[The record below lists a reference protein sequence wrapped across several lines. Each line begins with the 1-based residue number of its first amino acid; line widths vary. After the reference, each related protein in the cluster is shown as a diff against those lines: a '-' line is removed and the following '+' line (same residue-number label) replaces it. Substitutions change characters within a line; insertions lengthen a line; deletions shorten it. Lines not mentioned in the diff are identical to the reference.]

1 MRTETPVAVHL
12 KDYVPYP
19 FEITS
24 VDLGFDLGRTVTRV
38 RAVLGVTPQAAGPM
52 RLDGDMLRLLSIALG
67 QPGAPATPLDPSEF
81 TVDPRGLTLHAPPAG
96 PFTLETE
103 VEISPEANTAL
114 SGLYLSGGRLCT
126 QCEAEGFRR
135 ITYYPDRPDVMSS
148 FRVRMAGPKTE
159 FPILLS
165 NGTPGASGDL
175 PGGRHFAEWVD
186 PHKKPAYLFALCAGD
201 YDVLRDT
208 FTTMSGRV
216 VDLGIHVDKGD
227 GPRAAW
233 AMDSLKRSMRWDE
246 EVYGREYDL
255 GVFNIVAVRDFNFG
269 AMENKGLN
277 IFNSAY
283 VLADESTA
291 TDADFEAIESIVAHE
306 YFHNWTGNRITC
318 RDWFQ
323 LCLKEGLTVFR
334 DQNFSADMRSRPVQ
348 RIKDVIKLR
357 ARQFA
362 EDAGPLAHAVRPDN
376 YGAIDNLY
384 TATVYEKGA
393 ELIGMLR
400 RVIGEAKYRQGMDL
414 YFERHDGQAVTI
426 EDYYKCFEDV
436 TGRDFSVFRRW
447 YAQAGTPEIRVTETW
462 HAASSTLSVTFEQSV
477 KPTPGQPHKQPVPV
491 PILCAL
497 LDGEGG
503 NAQRPFLHMLDT
515 ESETLDLRLPP
526 GSGRPR
532 LSVNRDFSAPVRIV
546 RLVSTL
552 ERRPHESDPFIAV
565 PTPVQRAMTR
575 AEHLAL
581 VRAETDPFNTW
592 DGLQTLIKEE
602 ILTLSSGS
610 QANPDEALV
619 EAVAGA
625 VRGAMNDPAFAALL
639 TRLPDVGEL
648 IQERSP
654 ADPVALADAQAKLKT
669 AIYKRLSGEIAEVLK
684 APAPAPYHPS
694 AEQASIRALRTAFIG
709 LLGASEARDA
719 APALF
724 NLYERAPNMTERL
737 ASLRALM
744 FTKGGAKLE
753 AIRHFEELWKD
764 NPLVMDKWFSVQA
777 STGTAEDVKRL
788 IAHPAFDL
796 RNPNRVRSAIGG
808 FAMQN
813 LASFHAPDGSG
824 YRAVEATILAA
835 DKANPALGA
844 RLLTAFESWRLLEP
858 KARAEAKACLK
869 RLTEAGLSENAAD
882 IAARALSG
890 GE

>member
-1 MRTETPVAVHL
+1 VAVHL

-24 VDLGFDLGRTVTRV
+24 VDIDFDLGRTVTRV
-38 RAVLGVTPQAAGPM
+38 RAVLAITPQGAGPM
-52 RLDGDMLRLLSIALG
+52 RLDGDALRLLSIALG
-67 QPGAPATPLDPSEF
+67 QPGAPAASLDPSEF
-81 TVDPRGLTLHAPPAG
+81 TVDPRGLTLHSPPAG

-103 VEISPEANTAL
+103 VEISPEANTTL

-148 FRVRMAGPKTE
+148 FRVRMAGPKDE

-175 PGGRHFAEWVD
+175 PDGRHFAEWVD

-216 VDLGIHVDKGD
+216 VDLGIHVDNGD
-227 GPRAAW
+227 APRAAW
-233 AMDSLKRSMRWDE
+233 AMDCLKRSMRWDE
-246 EVYGREYDL
+246 EAYGREYDL

-283 VLADESTA
+283 VLADEATA

-393 ELIGMLR
+393 EIIGMLR
-400 RVIGEAKYRQGMDL
+400 RLIGEDKFREGMDL
-414 YFERHDGQAVTI
+414 YFSRHDGQAVTI
-426 EDYYKCFEDV
+426 EDFYACFADV
-436 TGRDFSVFRRW
+436 TGRDFSGFLNW
-447 YAQAGTPEIRVTETW
+447 YTQAGTPVVRVTEQW
-462 HAASSTLSVTFEQSV
+462 DAATATLRIGFTLSTA
-477 KPTPGQPHKQPVPV
+477 PTPGQPVKKAAVLPL
-491 PILCAL
+491 LCQL
-497 LDGEGG
+497 IKSDGSAVAAEG
-503 NAQRPFLHMLDT
+503 RPAGPAVYVVDEASTTIEM
-515 ESETLDLRLPP
+515 RLPA
-526 GSGRPR
+526 GSDRP
-532 LSVNRDFSAPVRIV
+532 LFSVNRDFSAPVRI
-546 RLVSTL
+546 
-552 ERRPHESDPFIAV
+552 ERDL
-565 PTPVQRAMTR
+565 TR
-575 AEHLAL
+575 EARLAL
-581 VRAETDPFNTW
+581 VRAETDPFNKW
-592 DGLQTLIKEE
+592 DGLQSLIKDEL
-602 ILTLSSGS
+602 IALADGS
-610 QANPDEALV
+610 QTNPDQDLV
-619 EAVAGA
+619 DAIAGA
-625 VRGAMNDPAFAALL
+625 IRGAKSDPAFAALL

-648 IQERSP
+648 FLERQP
-654 ADPVALADAQAKLKT
+654 ADPVALQASIQKLK
-669 AIYKRLSGEIAEVLK
+669 AALYRSLSGDVAETLS
-684 APAPAPYHPS
+684 APAPAPYHPG
-694 AEQASIRALRTAFIG
+694 AEQASVRALRTAFIG
-709 LLGASEARDA
+709 LLGASDSRDA

-744 FTKGGAKLE
+744 FTKGGARLE
-753 AIRHFEELWKD
+753 AVRHFEDLWKD

-788 IAHPAFDL
+788 IAHPAFHL
-796 RNPNRVRSAIGG
+796 RNPNRVRSVIGG

-813 LASFHAPDGSG
+813 LAAFHAPDGSG

-844 RLLTAFESWRLLEP
+844 RLLTALESWRLLEP

>member
-1 MRTETPVAVHL
+1 MRTETPVAVKL
-12 KDYVPYP
+12 KDYAPYP
-19 FEITS
+19 FTLTQ
-24 VDLGFDLGRTVTRV
+24 VTLDFDLGISKTVV
-38 RAVLGVTPQAAGPM
+38 KAVISITPQGKGPM
-52 RLDGDMLRLLSIALG
+52 RLDGEALHLNYIALSL
-67 QPGAPATPLDPSEF
+67 PGEASRPLDPADF
-81 TVDPRGLTLHAPPAG
+81 AVDARGLTLLTPPEG
-96 PFTLETE
+96 PFVLETE

-135 ITYYPDRPDVMSS
+135 ITYYPDRPDVMSA
-148 FRVRMAGPKTE
+148 FRVRMVGPKDE

-175 PGGRHFAEWVD
+175 PGGRHYAEWID

-208 FTTMSGRV
+208 FTTASGKH

-227 GPRAAW
+227 AARAAW

-283 VLADESTA
+283 VLADEATA

-362 EDAGPLAHAVRPDN
+362 EDAGPLAHSVRPDT

-400 RVIGEAKYRQGMDL
+400 RMIGNDKYREGMDV
-414 YFERHDGQAVTI
+414 YFTRHDGQAVTI
-426 EDYYKCFEDV
+426 EDYYACFEAV
-436 TGRDFSVFRRW
+436 SGRDLSAFRRW
-447 YAQAGTPEIRVTETW
+447 YAQAGTPEVRVTETW
-462 HAASSTLSVTFEQSV
+462 DAATGTLKIQLSQSV
-477 KPTPGQPHKQPVPV
+477 KPTPGQPLKQPVPI
-491 PILCAL
+491 PLLCAL
-497 LDGEGG
+497 LDGKGG
-503 NAQRPFLHMLDT
+503 HTTEPFLFVL
-515 ESETLDLRLPP
+515 EKPENTLELKVQPDCP
-526 GSGRPR
+526 RPHF
-532 LSVNRDFSAPVRIV
+532 SIGRDFSAPVRI
-546 RLVSTL
+546 
-552 ERRPHESDPFIAV
+552 ERSL
-565 PTPVQRAMTR
+565 TR
-575 AEHLAL
+575 ADRLAL
-581 VRAETDPFNTW
+581 VKAETDPFNKW
-592 DGLQTLIKEE
+592 DGLQSLIKEE
-602 ILTLSSGS
+602 LIALSDGS
-610 QANPDEALV
+610 QTNPDGELV
-619 EAVAGA
+619 EAIGAA
-625 VRGAMNDPAFAALL
+625 VRGAKDDPAFAALL
-639 TRLPDVGEL
+639 TRLPEVGEL
-648 IQERSP
+648 FLERQP
-654 ADPVALADAQAKLKT
+654 ADPVALHAAILKLK
-669 AIYKRLSGEIAEVLK
+669 AALYGELASDISGTLK
-684 APAPAPYHPS
+684 TPPPAPYHPG
-694 AEQASIRALRTAFIG
+694 AEQASIRALRTAYIG
-709 LLGASEARDA
+709 LTGTSATPDA
-719 APALF
+719 APTLLGLF
-724 NLYERAPNMTERL
+724 ERAPNMTERL
-737 ASLRALM
+737 ATLRALM
-744 FTKGGAKLE
+744 FISGKAKHE
-753 AIRHFEELWKD
+753 AIAAFERQWSA
-764 NPLVMDKWFSVQA
+764 NPLVMDKLFSVQA
-777 STGTAEDVKRL
+777 ATGTAEDVKRL

-796 RNPNRVRSAIGG
+796 RNPNRVRAVIGG

-813 LASFHAPDGSG
+813 LAAFHAPDGSG

-844 RLLTAFESWRLLEP
+844 RLLTAFESWRQLEP
-858 KARAEAKACLK
+858 KARGEAEACLK
-869 RLTEAGLSENAAD
+869 RLVEAGLSENAMD
-882 IAARALSG
+882 IASRSLSG
-890 GE
+890 GG

>member
-1 MRTETPVAVHL
+1 MMRTETPVAVKL

-19 FEITS
+19 FSIDA
-24 VDLGFDLGRTVTRV
+24 VDLTFDLGATQTKV
-38 RAVLGVTPQAAGPM
+38 RASLRVTPHAAGPM
-52 RLDGDMLRLLSIALG
+52 RLDGEALRLCFIGL
-67 QPGAPATPLDPSEF
+67 ATGGGPTRPLDPADFE
-81 TVDPRGLTLHAPPAG
+81 TDARGLTLLAPPAG

-103 VEISPEANTAL
+103 VEISPAANTAL

-148 FRVRMAGPKTE
+148 FRVRMEGPKAE
-159 FPILLS
+159 YPILLS

-208 FTTMSGRV
+208 FTTMSGRK

-227 GPRAAW
+227 APRAAW
-233 AMDSLKRSMRWDE
+233 AMDALKRAMRWDE

-283 VLADESTA
+283 VLADSDTA
-291 TDADFEAIESIVAHE
+291 TDVDFEAIESIVAHE

-362 EDAGPLAHAVRPDN
+362 EDAGPLAHAVRPDT

-400 RVIGEAKYRQGMDL
+400 RMIGEQHYRAGMDL
-414 YFERHDGQAVTI
+414 YFQRHDGQAVTI
-426 EDYYKCFEDV
+426 EDFYACFEAV
-436 TGRDFSVFRRW
+436 TGRDFTAFRRW
-447 YAQAGTPEIRVTETW
+447 YAQAGTPEVKIGEQWDAVTATLRVTFQQ
-462 HAASSTLSVTFEQSV
+462 AIP
-477 KPTPGQPHKQPVPV
+477 PTPGQPVKQAVPV
-491 PILCAL
+491 PLLCAL
-497 LDGEGG
+497 LDGQGG
-503 NAQRPFLHMLDT
+503 HVAAAGHTAGPFLHVL
-515 ESETLDLRLPP
+515 ETPEEVLELRLPA
-526 GSGRPR
+526 GSPRPL
-532 LSVNRDFSAPVRIV
+532 LSVNRDFSAPVRVV
-546 RLVSTL
+546 RSLTRD
-552 ERRPHESDPFIAV
+552 ERLS
-565 PTPVQRAMTR
+565 
-575 AEHLAL
+575 L

-592 DGLQTLIKEE
+592 DGLQTLVKEE
-602 ILTLSSGS
+602 ILALSDGS
-610 QANPDEALV
+610 QSKPDEALIG
-619 EAVAGA
+619 AIAGA
-625 VRGAMNDPAFAALL
+625 VKGALADPAFAALL
-639 TRLPDVGEL
+639 TRLPEVGEL
-648 IQERSP
+648 FLERRP
-654 ADPVALADAQAKLKT
+654 ADPVALAGARAKLQ
-669 AIYKRLSGEIAEVLK
+669 AALSAALAETIRETL
-684 APAPAPYHPS
+684 ARPAPAPYHPG
-694 AEQASIRALRTAFIG
+694 AEQASVRALRNACIT
-709 LLGASEARDA
+709 LLAASPEADAEAR
-719 APALF
+719 LTH
-724 NLYERAPNMTERL
+724 LYEQAPNMTERL
-737 ASLRALM
+737 AALRALM
-744 FTKGGAKLE
+744 LTKGAGKAQ
-753 AIRHFEELWKD
+753 AIRKFEQTWQA

-777 STGTAEDVKRL
+777 STGTAEDVQRL
-788 IAHPAFDL
+788 VAHSDFDL
-796 RNPNRVRSAIGG
+796 RNPNRVRAVIGA

-813 LASFHAPDGSG
+813 LAAFHAPDGSG

-844 RLLTAFESWRLLEP
+844 RLLTAFEQWRLLEP
-858 KARAEAKACLK
+858 KARGEAEACLK
-869 RLTEAGLSENAAD
+869 RLVAAGLSENAMD
-882 IAARALSG
+882 IASRALSAPG
-890 GE
+890 